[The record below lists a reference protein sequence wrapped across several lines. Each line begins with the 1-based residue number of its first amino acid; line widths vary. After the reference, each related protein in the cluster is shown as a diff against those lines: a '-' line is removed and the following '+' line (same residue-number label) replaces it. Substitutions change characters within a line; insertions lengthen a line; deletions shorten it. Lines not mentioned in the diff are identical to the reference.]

1 MMTNARFSHRQAYAL
16 DHTCKTVE
24 AKALMACKHLN
35 CEIIYFASLLN
46 SQHTFPFVT
55 FLQSDYIDTNA
66 MTLQYAIIYRSSSI
80 AISTR
85 IAINP
90 VSKENYFPNHPNP
103 ARQRLRCKIT
113 FFILPIHH
121 AAIQKNVQPRMLFL
135 CSLAVTV
142 QTRNAV
148 RAVWPSK

>member
-66 MTLQYAIIYRSSSI
+66 MTLQYYATMHCDTTNTQPGLKKDLSSKPFH
-80 AISTR
+80 A
-85 IAINP
+85 
-90 VSKENYFPNHPNP
+90 NP
-103 ARQRLRCKIT
+103 ARQRLRFK
-113 FFILPIHH
+113 
-121 AAIQKNVQPRMLFL
+121 
-135 CSLAVTV
+135 
-142 QTRNAV
+142 
-148 RAVWPSK
+148 